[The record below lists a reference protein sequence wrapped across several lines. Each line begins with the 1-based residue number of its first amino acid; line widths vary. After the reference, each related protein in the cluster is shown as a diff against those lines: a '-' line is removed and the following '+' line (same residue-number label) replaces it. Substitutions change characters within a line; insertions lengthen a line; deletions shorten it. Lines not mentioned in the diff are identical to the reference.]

1 MKGVII
7 IEGHVQGLSNVRSI
21 GELGVPVIVVDC
33 NNCIAR
39 YSKYCKSFFKCPP
52 FSSDQF
58 ADFLI
63 DLAKTEN
70 LKDWLLI
77 PSNDHAVHTLSKH
90 KEKIQTSYKTM
101 VPNFNELSNIY
112 DKKRL
117 LDLALENGVSIPRT
131 KVFQDPGQ
139 KHFSKDDFPIIT
151 KGRNGLTFYK
161 KTGKKAFISK
171 DSEALQAQL
180 EELSKKV
187 SIENCLNQE
196 VIPYNSKHKTVSFTC
211 FSINGEIKSYW
222 SGVKLR
228 EHPLRFGTATY
239 AMSIDSSPI
248 QNQSMALIKALNYS
262 GVCEIEYLFDERSN
276 DYKLIEINPRTWLWV
291 GLAKA
296 CGIDYA
302 KMMYA
307 HSNDLPFNY
316 PINYN
321 IEKKWINH
329 ITDLPYSI
337 KGIIKRE
344 YGIYEVLKT
353 YCTRRELA
361 IFKSSDPLP
370 FLSFIFLLPLL
381 IIKR

>member
-1 MKGVII
+1 MQGAII

-52 FSSDQF
+52 FYSDSF

-63 DLAKTEN
+63 DLAEVEN

-90 KEKIQTSYKTM
+90 KEKIQAIYKTF
-101 VPNFNELSNIY
+101 VPDFHELPNIY

-117 LDLALENGVSIPRT
+117 LDIASKNGVSIPRT
-131 KVFQDPGQ
+131 VVFQNPSE
-139 KHFSKDDFPIIT
+139 KHFNEQEFPIIT

-161 KTGKKAFISK
+161 KTGKKAFFSK
-171 DSEALQAQL
+171 DSAELKIQL
-180 EELSKKV
+180 EALSKKV
-187 SIENCLNQE
+187 PIQNCLNQE
-196 VIPYNSKHKTVSFTC
+196 VIPDSLEHKTISFTC
-211 FSINGEIKSYW
+211 FSLNGEIKSQW

-239 AMSIDSSPI
+239 TMSIDSSPFKD
-248 QNQSMALIKALNYS
+248 QSMILIKALNYS
-262 GVCEIEYLFDERSN
+262 GVCEIEYLYDERSN
-276 DYKLIEINPRTWLWV
+276 EYKLIEINPRTWLWV

-307 HSNDLPFNY
+307 HAYNQPFEY
-316 PINYN
+316 PVTYPTGR
-321 IEKKWINH
+321 KWINH
-329 ITDLPYSI
+329 ITDFPYSI
-337 KGIIKRE
+337 KGTLKGE
-344 YGIYEVLKT
+344 YSLYKVLKSYLT
-353 YCTRRELA
+353 KRELA
-361 IFKSSDPLP
+361 IFKARDPLP